1 MMLQI
6 KVVYLPRT
14 VIDKDAEQ
22 WINEAIQSLTQ
33 DGNKVIDV
41 EIKRI
46 IGFDGEF
53 AGYHAIIKY
62 DKVSTF

>member
-1 MMLQI
+1 MLQLDI
-6 KVVYLPRT
+6 RYIPCS
-14 VIDKDAEQ
+14 VIDEKGELS
-22 WINEAIQSLTQ
+22 INETIQSLTQ

-62 DKVSTF
+62 DKPSTF